1 MSEQARLKWLCRRG
15 MKELDVLLE
24 RYLARDYA
32 DASVAE
38 RAAFREL
45 LELQDPVLWDYV
57 MERDQPQEEVMQ
69 DVIRKL
75 VSTLRA

>member
-24 RYLARDYA
+24 HYLAHEYQQ
-32 DASVAE
+32 ASEEE

-45 LELQDPVLWDYV
+45 LENQDPVLWDYV
-57 MERDQPQEEVMQ
+57 MERDQPQDEVQ
-69 DVIRKL
+69 RNVLRKL
-75 VSTLRA
+75 VSSLRR